1 MPGQYSGPA
10 RVEMF
15 SGSRNCVHIIATF
28 NLLGTIF
35 YKAGSGGQDD
45 STQFWHVMGCPVF
58 DGSPTDF
65 AYSW

>member
-35 YKAGSGGQDD
+35 YKAGSGGQDGD
-45 STQFWHVMGCPVF
+45 EGHDNGP
-58 DGSPTDF
+58 
-65 AYSW
+65 